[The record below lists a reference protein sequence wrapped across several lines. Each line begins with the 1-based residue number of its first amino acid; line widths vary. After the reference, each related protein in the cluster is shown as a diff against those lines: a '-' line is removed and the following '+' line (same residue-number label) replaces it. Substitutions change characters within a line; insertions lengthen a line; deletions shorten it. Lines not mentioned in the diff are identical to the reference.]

1 MTQPPKSSKPPAA
14 PPLPMQ
20 DELKKIIQYIAQV
33 YKLQKEFI
41 EKLNVVE
48 KRINELESNL
58 KTIIA
63 KNNTTIQSSIKTTVE
78 KSTATTQS
86 DFLEAI
92 EKLLQTTIKEEIL
105 PQLVAATPKTVPK
118 PVPEPTAKPTPT
130 PPPAE
135 PKPTPAPEKQ
145 VEVQTPPSPP
155 ARRPSDIPDARI
167 STVVEELENIVQEIK
182 GRQKVQREALRPM
195 LEQARD
201 VAMNNLASRAVA
213 AKTFKELINI
223 VKNAPF
229 EVPQDIIETVITK
242 IEELSLHIRS

>member
-105 PQLVAATPKTVPK
+105 PQLVAATPKT
-118 PVPEPTAKPTPT
+118 
-130 PPPAE
+130 
-135 PKPTPAPEKQ
+135 
-145 VEVQTPPSPP
+145 PPSPP